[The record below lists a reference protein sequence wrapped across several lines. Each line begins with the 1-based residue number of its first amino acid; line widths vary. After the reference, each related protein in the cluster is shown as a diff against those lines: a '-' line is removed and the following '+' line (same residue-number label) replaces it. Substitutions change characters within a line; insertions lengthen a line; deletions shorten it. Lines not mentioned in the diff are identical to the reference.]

1 MMSKCTKELVDEWSK
16 NIASARGG
24 RCEIQLT
31 KYMDKLTVD
40 IILRSEF
47 GMSDGKLGKELF
59 EDLWMPGSRYTY
71 KFPEH
76 FLHSVYKRFCFKI
89 ETKQD

>member
-40 IILRSEF
+40 IILWSKF
-47 GMSDGKLGKELF
+47 GMRDRKLGK
-59 EDLWMPGSRYTY
+59 
-71 KFPEH
+71 
-76 FLHSVYKRFCFKI
+76 
-89 ETKQD
+89 

>member
-1 MMSKCTKELVDEWSK
+1 
-16 NIASARGG
+16 
-24 RCEIQLT
+24 
-31 KYMDKLTVD
+31 MDKLTAD

-59 EDLWMPGSRYTY
+59 EDLRHLEELMAQSIRFLWMPGSRYTY

-76 FLHSVYKRFCFKI
+76 LLHSVYKRFCFKI